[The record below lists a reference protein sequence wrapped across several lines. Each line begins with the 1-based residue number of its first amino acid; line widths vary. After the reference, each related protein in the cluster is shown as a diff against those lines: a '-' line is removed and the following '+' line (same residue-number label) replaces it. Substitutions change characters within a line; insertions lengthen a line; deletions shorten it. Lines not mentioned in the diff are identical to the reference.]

1 MNEQFN
7 LQRVLHLSG
16 NPYESK
22 KSYDKIINDIY
33 WKFENNPPFTY
44 QNFRRDI
51 SDICI
56 SIQDSVY
63 GKLKKN
69 ERR

>member
-1 MNEQFN
+1 MDEQFN

-22 KSYDKIINDIY
+22 KSYDEIMENIY

-44 QNFRRDI
+44 ENFRRGI
-51 SDICI
+51 SNICI
-56 SIQDSVY
+56 SIQDSIY
-63 GKLKKN
+63 GSYKSK
-69 ERR
+69 